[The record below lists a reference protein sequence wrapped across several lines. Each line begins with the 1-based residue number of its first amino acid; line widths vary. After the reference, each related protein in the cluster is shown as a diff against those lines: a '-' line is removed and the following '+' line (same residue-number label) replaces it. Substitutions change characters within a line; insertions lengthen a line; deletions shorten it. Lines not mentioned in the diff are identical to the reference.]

1 MRRFRHLLPALGIA
15 LAISACAGN
24 QKVAK
29 VFPGEDPDYAES
41 TLSSPSPKEEKG
53 SDTKTP
59 ARRLSVPKGAS
70 EKNGLMMAVRIEG
83 QEPKQDEYTVKA
95 GNSFLVNAV
104 VRNLTSN
111 SVPVAYATDKRFDV
125 EIFKDPDQREAV
137 HLWSEHRLFV
147 QAFQEVMLGGGTTVS
162 RMLDIP
168 TTKDASVSDMLEG
181 DLGKP
186 LTPGT
191 YYLWATH
198 EGRPFLAAGPL
209 KIIVSE

>member
-1 MRRFRHLLPALGIA
+1 MRRFRFLLPALGIA
-15 LAISACAGN
+15 LAVTACSGR

-41 TLSSPSPKEEKG
+41 TQRNPSPKEEKAA
-53 SDTKTP
+53 DTKTP
-59 ARRLSVPKGAS
+59 PKRVSVPKGAS
-70 EKNGLMMAVRIEG
+70 EKNGLLMVVRIEG
-83 QEPKQDEYTVKA
+83 QEPKEDEYTVKA
-95 GNSFLVNAV
+95 GTSFLVNTV

-111 SVPVAYATDKRFDV
+111 SVPVAYATDQRFDV
-125 EIFKDPDQREAV
+125 VVYKDPDQKEAA
-137 HLWSEHRLFV
+137 HLWSEHRMFAK
-147 QAFQEVMLGGGTTVS
+147 AFQEVMLGGGTTVS

-168 TTKDASVSDMLEG
+168 TTKDASVDDMLEG